1 MVWHRRTLGKRARRG
16 RARDAFRDVS
26 WPAVALLVH
35 GERRLRSGLHR
46 ACLGAST
53 GAKDGCDVI
62 DQCTDAGRMMLALGA
77 LFFLLGLRFMLL
89 RWRELGMAETRIKA
103 AVESAERELRR
114 GVTVVQELDDSRELA
129 ERSIDLDEFQV
140 VQAKSDPPSP
150 LP

>member
-1 MVWHRRTLGKRARRG
+1 M
-16 RARDAFRDVS
+16 
-26 WPAVALLVH
+26 
-35 GERRLRSGLHR
+35 
-46 ACLGAST
+46 
-53 GAKDGCDVI
+53 I
-62 DQCTDAGRMMLALGA
+62 DQCTDAGRMMFAVGA

-114 GVTVVQELDDSRELA
+114 GVTVARALVDSRELA
-129 ERSIDLDEFQV
+129 EHSLDLDELQV